1 MMEREESTTT
11 SAEEPVAETD
21 ERRSESTAEEPVA
34 ETDEQRSEST
44 AEEPVAETD
53 ERRPTT
59 ADIATSRD
67 DLGEEAPPRTD
78 DVDDDEGRNPLLEEE
93 ATVEVR
99 GRWEKIQGGFV
110 DEPRRAVEE
119 ADTLVAELM
128 QRLAD
133 SFAEERKGLE
143 GQWDRGDEV
152 STEDLR
158 IALQRYRSFFDRLLS
173 V

>member
-1 MMEREESTTT
+1 MMERDESTTT
-11 SAEEPVAETD
+11 SAEEPV
-21 ERRSESTAEEPVA
+21 S
-34 ETDEQRSEST
+34 
-44 AEEPVAETD
+44 ETD

-59 ADIATSRD
+59 ADIASGTD
-67 DLGEEAPPRTD
+67 DSGEQAPPAAEA
-78 DVDDDEGRNPLLEEE
+78 VADDEDERRPLLEEE
-93 ATVEVR
+93 ATAEVR
-99 GRWEKIQGGFV
+99 SRWEKIQGGFV

-128 QRLAD
+128 QQLAD
-133 SFAEERKGLE
+133 SFANEREGLE

>member
-1 MMEREESTTT
+1 MERDEHATT
-11 SAEEPVAETD
+11 VDD
-21 ERRSESTAEEPVA
+21 EGVDDPKE
-34 ETDEQRSEST
+34 D
-44 AEEPVAETD
+44 
-53 ERRPTT
+53 RPTT
-59 ADIATSRD
+59 ADIASGTETQAR
-67 DLGEEAPPRTD
+67 AD
-78 DVDDDEGRNPLLEEE
+78 DVETEEVDQVDKETKEVEDTDEAQRGPLLADD
-93 ATVEVR
+93 ATSEVR
-99 GRWEKIQGGFV
+99 SRWEEIQGSFV

-119 ADTLVAELM
+119 ADSLVAELM

-173 V
+173 A

>member
-1 MMEREESTTT
+1 MMERDESTTT
-11 SAEEPVAETD
+11 SAEEPVT
-21 ERRSESTAEEPVA
+21 
-34 ETDEQRSEST
+34 
-44 AEEPVAETD
+44 ETD

-59 ADIATSRD
+59 ADIASGTD
-67 DLGEEAPPRTD
+67 DSGEQAPPAAEA
-78 DVDDDEGRNPLLEEE
+78 VADDEDEHRPLLEEE

-99 GRWEKIQGGFV
+99 SRWEKIQGGFV

-128 QRLAD
+128 QQLAD
-133 SFAEERKGLE
+133 SFAKEREGLE

>member
-1 MMEREESTTT
+1 MMERDESTTT
-11 SAEEPVAETD
+11 SAEEPV
-21 ERRSESTAEEPVA
+21 S
-34 ETDEQRSEST
+34 
-44 AEEPVAETD
+44 ETD

-59 ADIATSRD
+59 ADIA
-67 DLGEEAPPRTD
+67 LGAADSGEQAPPAAEA
-78 DVDDDEGRNPLLEEE
+78 VADDEDERRPLLEEE

-99 GRWEKIQGGFV
+99 SRWEKIQGGFV

-128 QRLAD
+128 QQLAD
-133 SFAEERKGLE
+133 SFAKEREGLE

>member
-1 MMEREESTTT
+1 MMERDESTTT
-11 SAEEPVAETD
+11 SAEEPV
-21 ERRSESTAEEPVA
+21 S
-34 ETDEQRSEST
+34 
-44 AEEPVAETD
+44 ETD

-59 ADIATSRD
+59 ADIALGTD
-67 DLGEEAPPRTD
+67 DSGEQAPPAAEA
-78 DVDDDEGRNPLLEEE
+78 VADDEDERRPLLEEE

-99 GRWEKIQGGFV
+99 SRWEKIQGAFV
-110 DEPRRAVEE
+110 DEPRRAVEA

-128 QRLAD
+128 QQLAD
-133 SFAEERKGLE
+133 SFAKERKGLE

>member
-1 MMEREESTTT
+1 MMERDESSTT

-21 ERRSESTAEEPVA
+21 EE
-34 ETDEQRSEST
+34 
-44 AEEPVAETD
+44 
-53 ERRPTT
+53 RPTT
-59 ADIATSRD
+59 EDIASGSDAPVEQASSRT
-67 DLGEEAPPRTD
+67 EYVA
-78 DVDDDEGRNPLLEEE
+78 DDDDSGRRPLLEEE

-99 GRWEKIQGGFV
+99 SRWETIQGGFV

>member
-1 MMEREESTTT
+1 MERDEHATTVEDEGVDTHDEE
-11 SAEEPVAETD
+11 
-21 ERRSESTAEEPVA
+21 
-34 ETDEQRSEST
+34 
-44 AEEPVAETD
+44 
-53 ERRPTT
+53 RPTT
-59 ADIATSRD
+59 ADIASGTETQAQVD
-67 DLGEEAPPRTD
+67 EAETD
-78 DVDDDEGRNPLLEEE
+78 EITEVGANERQPLLADE
-93 ATVEVR
+93 ATSDVR
-99 GRWEKIQGGFV
+99 SRWEQIQGSFV

-133 SFAEERKGLE
+133 SFAQERQGLE

-173 V
+173 A

>member
-1 MMEREESTTT
+1 MMERDESTTT
-11 SAEEPVAETD
+11 SAEEPV
-21 ERRSESTAEEPVA
+21 S
-34 ETDEQRSEST
+34 
-44 AEEPVAETD
+44 ETD

-59 ADIATSRD
+59 ADIASGTNDS
-67 DLGEEAPPRTD
+67 GEQAPRAAEA
-78 DVDDDEGRNPLLEEE
+78 VADEEDEHRPLLEEE

-99 GRWEKIQGGFV
+99 SRWEKIQGGFV

-128 QRLAD
+128 QQLAD

>member
-1 MMEREESTTT
+1 MER
-11 SAEEPVAETD
+11 D
-21 ERRSESTAEEPVA
+21 ERATTVDDEGVDPAKEE
-34 ETDEQRSEST
+34 
-44 AEEPVAETD
+44 
-53 ERRPTT
+53 RPTT
-59 ADIATSRD
+59 ADIASGTEPQARGD
-67 DLGEEAPPRTD
+67 DADT
-78 DVDDDEGRNPLLEEE
+78 DVDQMDEEREAVEDAWEAQREPLLADA
-93 ATVEVR
+93 ATSEVR
-99 GRWEKIQGGFV
+99 SRWEQIQGSFV

-119 ADTLVAELM
+119 ADSLVAELM

-173 V
+173 A